1 MTTLGHTQRSDRP
14 ARQSAHS
21 RNGLPP
27 PRATALLLSLT
38 LGALASSAL
47 AQTSGNATAGSAAP
61 ASTEAATLAPI
72 KVQGHAEEVGPYAG
86 GQVTTG
92 GRVGLLGDKDF
103 METPFNTISYTD
115 KFIADRQ
122 ARDITDVISATD
134 PTVFSNGQTGTINEF
149 YYIRGFASAIGDVSF
164 GGLYGISPYYRVSP
178 EMFER
183 IDVLKGPSA
192 LLNGMPPG
200 GSVGGS
206 VNLVPKRAGDD
217 PLARLTGTYMSDAQ
231 FGTHVDLGRRFG
243 DNKQFGIRFNGVYR
257 DGEGAIN
264 NQKHKS
270 QLGSLGLDWRG
281 ERARVSADLY
291 SSEDHVKGQTRG
303 ISLAPGIA
311 VPKPP
316 RPDTLL
322 NPDWAF
328 VETKDKGAVIRGE
341 YDFSDRLMAYAAFGA
356 SKTNYRQN
364 GAISAQ
370 VLNPA
375 GDFKTVMGQ
384 LAFDVEKRSGELGL
398 KGKLDTGP
406 VKHQWALNA
415 THYSHTQNDYGRRS
429 VPGADW
435 TTNIYHPV
443 WGDAPAFI
451 APHISKTKL
460 RLASYG
466 LADTMSFAEDRVQLT
481 LGVRRQQ
488 VISDTYNIKT
498 GDRTSRYDESATTPA
513 AAILVKLTDRVSVY
527 ANYIEGLSQGATAP
541 MTAANAGD
549 VFAPYKTKQKEIGL
563 KLDLG
568 DFAHTVSLYEIKRP
582 NGYTDPYTNVFS
594 FGGEQRNRGVE
605 WSFFGAPWTGL
616 RLMGGVAYVDPELT
630 KTAGG
635 VNQGKT
641 ATGVPKLQGK
651 LGVEW
656 DVPALQGFTLTANA
670 TAATKQYISADNSLS
685 VPGRVVYDVGA
696 RYATTVGNHPVTLRA
711 NVLNVT
717 NKAYWGMPQLTSL
730 GLGAPRTFMLSATVD
745 F

>member
-1 MTTLGHTQRSDRP
+1 M
-14 ARQSAHS
+14 
-21 RNGLPP
+21 
-27 PRATALLLSLT
+27 LSLT

-243 DNKQFGIRFNGVYR
+243 DNRQFGIRFNGVYR

-328 VETKDKGAVIRGE
+328 VETRTRAPSSAASTTSATGSWLCGLRRQQDKLRAERRDIGPGAEPGGRLQ
-341 YDFSDRLMAYAAFGA
+341 DRHG
-356 SKTNYRQN
+356 
-364 GAISAQ
+364 
-370 VLNPA
+370 PA
-375 GDFKTVMGQ
+375 GLRCGETLGRTGPERQTRHRPGQASMGLERHALLAHAERLWPSQRARRGLDHQHLSPGLGRRARLHRAAHFQDQAAPGQ
-384 LAFDVEKRSGELGL
+384 LRPGRHDV
-398 KGKLDTGP
+398 
-406 VKHQWALNA
+406 V
-415 THYSHTQNDYGRRS
+415 RRGS
-429 VPGADW
+429 RAAD
-435 TTNIYHPV
+435 
-443 WGDAPAFI
+443 A
-451 APHISKTKL
+451 
-460 RLASYG
+460 
-466 LADTMSFAEDRVQLT
+466 
-481 LGVRRQQ
+481 VRRQQ

-582 NGYTDPYTNVFS
+582 NGYTDPYTNVFPS
-594 FGGEQRNRGVE
+594 
-605 WSFFGAPWTGL
+605 A
-616 RLMGGVAYVDPELT
+616 
-630 KTAGG
+630 
-635 VNQGKT
+635 
-641 ATGVPKLQGK
+641 
-651 LGVEW
+651 
-656 DVPALQGFTLTANA
+656 AN
-670 TAATKQYISADNSLS
+670 
-685 VPGRVVYDVGA
+685 
-696 RYATTVGNHPVTLRA
+696 
-711 NVLNVT
+711 
-717 NKAYWGMPQLTSL
+717 
-730 GLGAPRTFMLSATVD
+730 SATVASNGASSARRGPACA
-745 F
+745 

>member
-243 DNKQFGIRFNGVYR
+243 DNRQFGIRFNGVYR

-341 YDFSDRLMAYAAFGA
+341 YDISDRLMAYAAFGA
-356 SKTNYRQN
+356 SKTNYGQN

-443 WGDAPAFI
+443 WATRPPSSRRTF
-451 APHISKTKL
+451 PRPL

-527 ANYIEGLSQGATAP
+527 ANYIEGLPGRHRAHDGGQRRRRVRALQDQAEGNRPEAGPGRLRPHRQPVRDQAP
-541 MTAANAGD
+541 QRLHRS
-549 VFAPYKTKQKEIGL
+549 VHQRL
-563 KLDLG
+563 
-568 DFAHTVSLYEIKRP
+568 
-582 NGYTDPYTNVFS
+582 S

-651 LGVEW
+651 LGGMGRARV
-656 DVPALQGFTLTANA
+656 AGFH
-670 TAATKQYISADNSLS
+670 ADRQRDRRDQAVHQRRQLA
-685 VPGRVVYDVGA
+685 VGA
-696 RYATTVGNHPVTLRA
+696 GTR
-711 NVLNVT
+711 
-717 NKAYWGMPQLTSL
+717 
-730 GLGAPRTFMLSATVD
+730 GL
-745 F
+745 